1 MKKIIV
7 EKDKDGYL
15 RDTNDNPIYKFWTGK
30 PYTLSD
36 LIAGCIGTQVDH
48 IISNHQKNL
57 LKPLKERCKKYNFS
71 KYQLPSAQQAILA
84 RLWTAEKP
92 MTVGVLAKTLSIAN
106 SNLTPE
112 LNKMEEQGYIYRE
125 TSKTNRRFTYVFL
138 DKKGVDV
145 MVEYHTVADEEWE
158 NLLKEKLTEEEL
170 LDMYKTMLKYNN
182 YLNKIGTSEIVY
194 QAPSEENL
202 KDNPTSNDFEVLF
215 PIVDNASIRNSL
227 KQDYKSSYPT
237 EYGEDF
243 VLKLKED

>member
-1 MKKIIV
+1 
-7 EKDKDGYL
+7 
-15 RDTNDNPIYKFWTGK
+15 
-30 PYTLSD
+30 
-36 LIAGCIGTQVDH
+36 
-48 IISNHQKNL
+48 
-57 LKPLKERCKKYNFS
+57 
-71 KYQLPSAQQAILA
+71 
-84 RLWTAEKP
+84 
-92 MTVGVLAKTLSIAN
+92 
-106 SNLTPE
+106 
-112 LNKMEEQGYIYRE
+112 
-125 TSKTNRRFTYVFL
+125 
-138 DKKGVDV
+138 

-215 PIVDNASIRNSL
+215 PIVDNASICNSL